1 MRRLIYVGIL
11 YLLFNALFC
20 VPAFAADWEVY
31 SPDIRESADEGN
43 SLDGFDDFY
52 EWQDYMDSLA
62 SPSVATRSNVIRM
75 PPSAPALYSNYTPY
89 DSSIST
95 AVILYM
101 SDALPKIGNV
111 SYVLFRSGQYS
122 YRLVYA
128 DDLQCD
134 GNVFTSVDADY
145 IAYDSRYYTW
155 DSGSEGAFTLR
166 ADSYIVYSDL
176 GGYPVLARDSLYL
189 YAVLFLGVLFLLFT
203 IYRSLFSPG
212 RVVI

>member
-1 MRRLIYVGIL
+1 MRRVFYVGIL
-11 YLLFNALFC
+11 YLLFNALYC
-20 VPAFAADWEVY
+20 IPAFASDWEVY
-31 SPDIRESADEGN
+31 APDFRETVVDRQDLDDEE
-43 SLDGFDDFY
+43 SFE
-52 EWQDYMDSLA
+52 EWQDRIA
-62 SPSVATRSNVIRM
+62 SSSVATRANAYRTFEPLS
-75 PPSAPALYSNYTPY
+75 LYSSYTPY

-95 AVILYM
+95 AVIQYM

>member
-1 MRRLIYVGIL
+1 MRRVFYVGVL

-95 AVILYM
+95 AVIQYM
-101 SDALPKIGNV
+101 RCRRLAMCHMCCSDRVSILIGWCMLMICNVMVTSLPLLMLIILLMIPVITRGILAQKV
-111 SYVLFRSGQYS
+111 LLLYVL
-122 YRLVYA
+122 
-128 DDLQCD
+128 
-134 GNVFTSVDADY
+134 
-145 IAYDSRYYTW
+145 IAI
-155 DSGSEGAFTLR
+155 LC
-166 ADSYIVYSDL
+166 ILIL
-176 GGYPVLARDSLYL
+176 GG
-189 YAVLFLGVLFLLFT
+189 
-203 IYRSLFSPG
+203 IRSLLGIPCIYMPFCF
-212 RVVI
+212 